1 MLRPGSDASG
11 FVPTEAAAPEEYR
24 EASGTLVTMSLDDKR
39 MSQFINC
46 TGYAPDSS
54 RTMTTPTNPRIDD
67 TDGDPTS
74 RQASMPM
81 AIAIEGDFR
90 NLVKLLARAVESIG
104 NTDEELALRLNR
116 TKEVAERGLRLSKLV
131 TELARA
137 QKF

>member
-1 MLRPGSDASG
+1 MKHR
-11 FVPTEAAAPEEYR
+11 
-24 EASGTLVTMSLDDKR
+24 TLVTMSSDDMC

-54 RTMTTPTNPRIDD
+54 RTMTTPTNSRIDD
-67 TDGDPTS
+67 TDGDPTT